1 MQSVPGHSY
10 RTGTVYER
18 GGVWWLQCFVRGRR
32 VRESSGFADKA
43 DAENL
48 LRQRVGDVAAG
59 RRVGP
64 EKATIADLCALVLE
78 DYPIRKLRDYKH
90 TEWRYLAHVKP
101 VLGNLPAGK
110 FGSA

>member
-1 MQSVPGHSY
+1 LSRSQPKFAFVILH

-18 GGVWWLQCFVRGRR
+18 GGVWWLVYFVRGRR
-32 VRESSGFADKA
+32 VRESSGFTVKG

-64 EKATIADLCALVLE
+64 EKATIGDLCALVQKETCPPGCPLGLSWALE
-78 DYPIRKLRDYKH
+78 SSGRQPPER
-90 TEWRYLAHVKP
+90 
-101 VLGNLPAGK
+101 LGRCLQ
-110 FGSA
+110 